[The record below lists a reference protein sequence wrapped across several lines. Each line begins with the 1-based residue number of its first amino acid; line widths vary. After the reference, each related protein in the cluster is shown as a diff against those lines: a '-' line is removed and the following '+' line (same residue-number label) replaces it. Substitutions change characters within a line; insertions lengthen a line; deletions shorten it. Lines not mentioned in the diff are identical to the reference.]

1 MKKAI
6 PILFIFFV
14 IYALTNKEEILIPDY
29 AIRFRII
36 ANSNSVEDQELKM
49 TIKEDLDNVLTPLVS
64 DAKTSKEAIEILE
77 NNMDMIDNIVDKYG
91 VVHTISLGQNYFP
104 EKEYEGVTIPSG
116 NYESLVITLGSGLGD
131 NWWCV
136 MFPPLCLLEAK
147 DNNTENIEYKFF
159 VQEILEKYTS

>member
-1 MKKAI
+1 M
-6 PILFIFFV
+6 
-14 IYALTNKEEILIPDY
+14 
-29 AIRFRII
+29 
-36 ANSNSVEDQELKM
+36 S
-49 TIKEDLDNVLTPLVS
+49 
-64 DAKTSKEAIEILE
+64 IEILLKQVRQEKNMTLSMLEKKSGVSRTHINDIE
-77 NNMDMIDNIVDKYG
+77 NNKRGIYGGAIGYLDFTGNLDSCIGIRIAYKKNGKVFVRSGAGIVADS
-91 VVHTISLGQNYFP
+91 IP

-147 DNNTENIEYKFF
+147 DNNTENIEYKFL